1 MFKLH
6 LDTDIGGDI
15 DDLCALAMVLN
26 FPEKELVAVTTVS
39 EIGGKRAGYARYV
52 LETAGRKDVQ
62 VAAGADV
69 SLGCYRHWQ
78 PGVHPDENA
87 YWPERIQDAPGREA
101 DAIDLLESSI
111 QEGVTIAATGP
122 YTNLALLER
131 RSPGILTSAHL
142 VLMGG
147 FVFPPRKGLPQC
159 GREMDYNVQVD
170 PDSAELVL
178 KCANPLLV
186 PLSVTLETA
195 LRRCWLPALREG
207 GPIGQLVARQAE
219 AFAAEEGMESRFGLT
234 CEGLPHDIINFL
246 HDPLACAIAL
256 GWNDGVEIQEV
267 SLKSEVEDGYLCQT
281 LDTNGKDTR
290 VVTRVNG
297 SKFSEFW
304 LSTVCAQKGRSIR
317 EIETTP

>member
-52 LETAGRKDVQ
+52 LEMAGRKHVP

-69 SLGCYRHWQ
+69 SLGCYQHWQ
-78 PGVHPDENA
+78 PSVHPDENA
-87 YWPERIQDAPGREA
+87 YFPERIQPAPGREA

-111 QEGVTIAATGP
+111 QEGVTIAAIGP

-131 RSPGILTSAHL
+131 RSPGILASAHL

-147 FVFPPRKGLPQC
+147 FVFPPRKGLPQW

-170 PDSAELVL
+170 PESAELVL
-178 KCANPLLV
+178 KCANPFLV

-219 AFAAEEGMESRFGLT
+219 AFAAEEGMESRFGRT

-256 GWNDGVEIQEV
+256 GWNDGVEIREL

-281 LDTNGKDTR
+281 LDKNGKNTR

-304 LSTVCAQKGRSIR
+304 LNTVCAQKG
-317 EIETTP
+317 